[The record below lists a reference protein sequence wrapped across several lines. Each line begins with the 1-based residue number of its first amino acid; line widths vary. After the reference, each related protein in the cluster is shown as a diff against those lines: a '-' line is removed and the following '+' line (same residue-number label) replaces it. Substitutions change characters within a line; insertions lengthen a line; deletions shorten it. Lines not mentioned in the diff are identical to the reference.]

1 MPQVVSAMRTF
12 FGKSTLSFVARL
24 LRQKRDLES
33 RVRELSAQLS
43 KRDFETRLIF
53 ESQPE
58 GVLLVDADGRILRA
72 NHRVAELFGYSAEQ
86 LLGQPVEMLLPVS
99 LRAAHTEQRKGYLKA
114 PTVRP
119 MGQGRDLRGRRRDG
133 SEFPVELS
141 LSPVQHGDATYVL
154 VGAID
159 ITVRKSAEEEVRRLN
174 SELERR
180 VEERTAEL
188 RAANQELESFSYA
201 VAHDLRAP
209 LRAMA
214 GFSQALIEDYG
225 DKIENEARVYLDQI
239 ILGSKHLGE
248 LIDGLLQL
256 SRNTRGELRRDR
268 IDLSAVAV
276 GILEELARQEPQRMV
291 SWHVEPGLVVRG
303 DTRMFHVVMRNLLG
317 NAWKYTSGNPQAL
330 IRVHSAK
337 EDGRRLICVTD
348 NGAGFSMAHA
358 EKLFQP
364 FQRLHRQDEFPG
376 IGIGLATVQRIIHRH
391 GGEIYATAAPGQ
403 GASFRIWLPQ
413 YANEA

>member
-1 MPQVVSAMRTF
+1 MPAVVSAMRTYF
-12 FGKSTLSFVARL
+12 QKSTLSHVARL
-24 LRQKRDLES
+24 MRQKRELES

-43 KRDFETRLIF
+43 EREFETRLIF

-58 GVLLVDADGRILRA
+58 GVLLVDAGGHILRA
-72 NHRVAELFGYSAEQ
+72 NHRIAELFGYSAEE
-86 LLGQPVEMLLPVS
+86 LLGQPVEMLLPES
-99 LRAAHTEQRKGYLKA
+99 LRAAHVGHRKGYLQA

-119 MGQGRDLRGRRRDG
+119 MGQGRDLKGRRRDG
-133 SEFPVELS
+133 SEFSVELS
-141 LSPVQHGDATYVL
+141 LAPVQHGDASYVL

-174 SELERR
+174 NELERR

-188 RAANQELESFSYA
+188 KAANQELESFGYA

-225 DKIENEARVYLDQI
+225 DQIEDQARVYLDQI
-239 ILGSKHLGE
+239 VLGSRHLGE

-268 IDLSAVAV
+268 IDLSALAL
-276 GILEELARQEPQRMV
+276 GILEELAHEEPQRTV
-291 SWHVEPGLVVRG
+291 SWRVEPGLTARG
-303 DTRMFHVVMRNLLG
+303 DPRMFTVVMRNLLG

-330 IRVHSAK
+330 IRVHSAQ
-337 EDGRRLICVTD
+337 EAGRHLICVTD
-348 NGAGFSMAHA
+348 NGVGFSMAHA

-391 GGEIYATAAPGQ
+391 GGEIDATAAPGQ
-403 GASFRIWLPQ
+403 GASFRFWLPP